1 MASVECKNCMAEYE
15 ITEQKCPQCLISN
28 VTSEGAIVL
37 LDEVC
42 RVEISKLGGI
52 MGDFIEFQGRDVVI
66 IPCEWGVVCYS
77 TLTGMIWNVLVGL
90 VHDVSVNENKIHV
103 NLSDKVLVLDG
114 LTGKIL
120 STKRK

>member
-1 MASVECKNCMAEYE
+1 MSFIECKNCMTEYE
-15 ITEQKCPQCLISN
+15 ITEQKCPQCLMSN

-42 RVEISKLGGI
+42 RVEVSKLGGI

-77 TLTGMIWNVLVGL
+77 ALTGMIWHTLVGL
-90 VHDVSVNENKIHV
+90 VHAVSVNENKIHI

-114 LTGKIL
+114 LTGRVL
-120 STKRK
+120 NA